1 MRGLALFVLAGSA
14 AGVGARQ
21 VSETTC
27 GDWMRDHLD
36 LDALPDCIETSI
48 APAGCLP
55 AFGAEPVCERSQM
68 ARCQPLSAQH
78 ARTVVGWSAEELDKA
93 NAERC

>member
-27 GDWMRDHLD
+27 GDWMRDHQ
-36 LDALPDCIETSI
+36 DALPD
-48 APAGCLP
+48 
-55 AFGAEPVCERSQM
+55 
-68 ARCQPLSAQH
+68 
-78 ARTVVGWSAEELDKA
+78 
-93 NAERC
+93 

>member
-14 AGVGARQ
+14 PGVGARQ

-27 GDWMRDHLD
+27 GDWMRDHQ
-36 LDALPDCIETSI
+36 DALPDCIETSI
-48 APAGCLP
+48 APAGRRHS
-55 AFGAEPVCERSQM
+55 EPNPCERSQM

>member
-14 AGVGARQ
+14 PGVGARQ

-27 GDWMRDHLD
+27 GDWMRDHQ
-36 LDALPDCIETSI
+36 DALPDCIETSI

-55 AFGAEPVCERSQM
+55 SFGAEPVCERSQM

>member
-27 GDWMRDHLD
+27 GDWMRDHQ
-36 LDALPDCIETSI
+36 DALPDCIETSI
-48 APAGCLP
+48 APAAGCLP
-55 AFGAEPVCERSQM
+55 SLTNPSAKGRRWHDANRFRRST
-68 ARCQPLSAQH
+68 RGL
-78 ARTVVGWSAEELDKA
+78 
-93 NAERC
+93 